1 MTTFTTYPSENAARQ
16 AVAASRANGG
26 EDDVRLLIGRALC
39 DTRRERVG
47 GFAGPVAPD
56 DRVGSIANRPVERR
70 RGCGSF
76 AGDPDRQRQGC
87 FADRD
92 RVVVVIQCDG
102 VERSRMTGDLG
113 LGRLLRPTGVS
124 DEVVVGLIAE
134 LRAGRTVVAVD
145 RTVVVSADARGQAEH
160 VREAA

>member
-1 MTTFTTYPSENAARQ
+1 
-16 AVAASRANGG
+16 VASSRADGA

-87 FADRD
+87 FADSD
-92 RVVVVIQCDG
+92 RVVVVTQCDG
-102 VERSRMTGDLG
+102 VERSPVTGELS
-113 LGRLLRPTGVS
+113 LGRLLRRMGVS
-124 DEVVVGLIAE
+124 DEVVAGLIAE
-134 LRAGRTVVAVD
+134 LRAGHTVVAVD
-145 RTVVVSADARGQAEH
+145 RTVVASADARGQAELL
-160 VREAA
+160 REAA